1 MFQQGHFDN
10 YGHMEERQAIEALAA
25 LAHESRLRVFRLLV
39 RHAARGRSAGQ
50 IAAALD
56 IPPATLSFH
65 LKELARAGLIDSRRN
80 GRSIHYSLNVPGG
93 RALLAFLLQDC
104 CGGRPELCQLR
115 DHNAT
120 GHAACGVKPRRDKR
134 RSP

>member
-1 MFQQGHFDN
+1 MLRQEHFDN
-10 YGHMEERQAIEALAA
+10 YAIMEERQAIEALAA

-50 IAAALD
+50 IATALD
-56 IPPATLSFH
+56 IPAATLSFH
-65 LKELARAGLIDSRRN
+65 LKELARAGLIDSRRS
-80 GRSIHYSLNVPGG
+80 GRSIHYSLNVPGV

-104 CGGRPELCQLR
+104 CGGRPELCQPR

-120 GHAACGVKPRRDKR
+120 RHAASGIKSRRHKR